1 MQTATEQERALD
13 QNEIA
18 ILAHD
23 IWYKD
28 GCQDGRDL
36 EYWLRAEQQLRAISQ
51 QGNGQSRDTVPV
63 ERKVTSSAGKSSTS
77 QSGPLAEQSS
87 FNSRKRR

>member
-36 EYWLRAEQQLRAISQ
+36 EYWVMAEQLGAIGQ
-51 QGNGQSRDTVPV
+51 QGNGQSQDSAPV

-77 QSGPLAEQSS
+77 HSAPMAEQSA
-87 FNSRKRR
+87 FNSRRRR

>member
-1 MQTATEQERALD
+1 MQTAIEKERALD

-18 ILAHD
+18 ILAHN
-23 IWYKD
+23 IWYNE
-28 GCQDGRDL
+28 GCQNGRDL

-51 QGNGQSRDTVPV
+51 QGNGQTYDGAPV
-63 ERKVTSSAGKSSTS
+63 ERKVTSSTGKSSTGQAAS
-77 QSGPLAEQSS
+77 LAEQSA